1 MFASLLFCFNLNV
14 LTTIVFAS
22 MSQDFCG
29 RVFNTWVGHAL
40 VGHSMSS
47 VLVGDELECQLK
59 CIHTQ
64 PCKSFNVHFSSN
76 QANKHVCELNNQTR
90 EMKPSDFKA
99 RKGSNYYGPVQVSC
113 VDVSRECTGKQN
125 INESNQNSC
134 KNGGTWIV
142 KDGKHQCHC
151 PRNFTGSSCEIHTN
165 ECNHSL
171 CENGGT
177 CKLKD
182 GKHNC
187 HCPRNF
193 TGSSCEIHAQEI
205 GCFTDKFYDRALL
218 FLESY
223 RGRIPWNNL
232 WKVVRDCSKAAKKLK
247 YYYFAIQGY
256 GDCWAGL
263 ANQTYDKHGH
273 SDNCHSRPGLGGQ
286 LTNFVYKFTDV

>member
-125 INESNQNSC
+125 
-134 KNGGTWIV
+134 
-142 KDGKHQCHC
+142 
-151 PRNFTGSSCEIHTN
+151 TN